1 MKRRYQHHCVAVQW
15 LSAALA
21 TLLILLA
28 ITVFPP
34 AAQAQAQAMSPP
46 VQGSPTAAKAQR
58 PKAVDG
64 VLDLRHWDFRGDG
77 DVTLL
82 GNWHFWPE
90 QLLEPKDILTGTA
103 PRPSVLAV
111 PGPWPRKS
119 ADGLRATEEGVGT
132 YHLRVLLPPNAPELA
147 IRTNHRVIAFAI
159 LINGKRALYNGRVE
173 SNKELT
179 NTIGRRAI
187 SVVSA
192 AQGVLEITVHMAAF
206 GGYGGITTAIT
217 LGDADDFYA
226 DWQRELALRTAF
238 LSVCLSMG
246 ILYLM
251 LYILRPRDRECLVF
265 AIMSI
270 CFALVQLTNNSPIGV
285 DVQQFISSRTLSF
298 LSIFF
303 YTITLLCQ
311 IIHANFTFQGK
322 VNRKL
327 LVISIIITAFIP
339 VSSLPPFLTD
349 WSIQL
354 ARTASFICIM
364 AILISPIIAG
374 DRRREIMPIIAI
386 WIVMC
391 LANVATIFGFG
402 YKGQVETVYCFAL
415 ILQAVMLMDRMRQML
430 DQSRQANARLAALN
444 DVLEDQVADR
454 TRHLSETVD
463 RLQVTQKRL
472 VQSEKLASLGRLVA
486 GVAHEV
492 NTPVGT
498 ALTTATYLS
507 QQVDTAAQALTTGSL
522 TRRNLVDFL
531 AEAKEATEL
540 LTSTVERAATIVRG
554 FKQMGTEG
562 MDKEPM
568 WLDLHDL
575 LAEQHPAMAMQAQAA
590 HLTLQI
596 DTHPGLLLVTNV
608 WALTQVIS
616 LLFSNCVN
624 HAFPDR
630 RKGTIRIS
638 GALDPQGWLDL
649 IVQDD
654 GVGIAADIRP
664 HLFEPFA
671 TTDRASGR
679 TGLGLHMA
687 FTLATGVLGG
697 SIAISD
703 RPGGGTRAIIRL
715 PAAELENDITPLP
728 SSPIQGTAAM
738 RI

>member
-1 MKRRYQHHCVAVQW
+1 MKHRYQHRSVAVRW
-15 LSAALA
+15 LSAALVA
-21 TLLILLA
+21 LLALLA
-28 ITVFPP
+28 IKVLPA
-34 AAQAQAQAMSPP
+34 AAQAQAPSPP
-46 VQGSPTAAKAQR
+46 LITGSPAAVKVER

-64 VLDLRHWDFRGDG
+64 VLDLRHWDFQRDG
-77 DVTLL
+77 DVLL
-82 GNWHFWPE
+82 FGNWHFWPE
-90 QLLEPKDILTGTA
+90 QLVNPNDILTSRA

-119 ADGLRATEEGVGT
+119 ADGLRDTEEGVGT
-132 YHLRVLLPPNAPELA
+132 YHLRVLLPASAPELA
-147 IRTNHRVIAFAI
+147 IRTNHRVIAFDMRV
-159 LINGKRALYNGRVE
+159 NGKRALYNGRVE
-173 SNKELT
+173 STRELS

-192 AQGVLEITVHMAAF
+192 AQGVLEITVHMSAF
-206 GGYGGITTAIT
+206 GGYGGITTAIM

-251 LYILRPRDRECLVF
+251 LYILRPRDSECLIF
-265 AIMSI
+265 AVMSI
-270 CFALVQLTNNSPIGV
+270 CFALVQLTNNSPLGV
-285 DVQQFISSRTLSF
+285 EVQQFISSRTLSF

-311 IIHANFTFQGK
+311 ILHTNFIFQGK
-322 VNRKL
+322 INRKL
-327 LVISIIITAFIP
+327 LFFTFIITALIP
-339 VSSLPPFLTD
+339 LSSLPPFLTT

-354 ARTASFICIM
+354 ARTASFVGIM

-386 WIVMC
+386 WIIMC
-391 LANVATIFGFG
+391 LANVANIFEFG

-444 DVLEDQVADR
+444 EVLEDQVADR
-454 TRHLSETVD
+454 TRHLSETVE
-463 RLQVTQKRL
+463 RLQATQKRL

-498 ALTTATYLS
+498 ALTTVTYLS
-507 QQVDTAAQALTTGSL
+507 QQVNSAAQALTAGSL

-531 AEAKEATEL
+531 EEAQLATGL
-540 LTSTVERAATIVRG
+540 LTSTVERTATIVRG
-554 FKQMGTEG
+554 FRQMGTEG
-562 MDKEPM
+562 MDKAPTR
-568 WLDLHDL
+568 LDLHDL
-575 LAEQHPAMAMQAQAA
+575 LAEQRPAMEMQAQAA
-590 HLTLQI
+590 QLTLLI
-596 DTHPGLLLVTNV
+596 DTHPGLLLVSNG
-608 WALTQVIS
+608 WALTQLIAQ
-616 LLFSNCVN
+616 LFSNCIN

-630 RKGTIRIS
+630 RQGTIRIS

-649 IVQDD
+649 IVEDD

-697 SIAISD
+697 SIQMDD
-703 RPGGGTRAIIRL
+703 RPGGGTRALIRL
-715 PAAELENDITPLP
+715 PAADPEAPLP
-728 SSPIQGTAAM
+728 PAQGTTAM
-738 RI
+738 PT